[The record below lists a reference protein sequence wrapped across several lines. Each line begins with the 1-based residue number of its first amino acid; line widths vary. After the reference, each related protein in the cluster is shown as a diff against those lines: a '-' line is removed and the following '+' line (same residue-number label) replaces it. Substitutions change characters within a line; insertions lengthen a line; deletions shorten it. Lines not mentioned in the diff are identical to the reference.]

1 MSLARANAKEQGK
14 GGHLSSDVPV
24 GNVIASLP
32 IVGLSMRDTIHWDF
46 PVMLAGCLAAGKTA
60 FSGTEYDRTGTV
72 EQPQV
77 YTKFKEDGKWIVKS
91 VARKLKVS
99 RKLVEL

>member
-32 IVGLSMRDTIHWDF
+32 IVGLSRPRTGIAGQS
-46 PVMLAGCLAAGKTA
+46 AGCN
-60 FSGTEYDRTGTV
+60 V
-72 EQPQV
+72 ERYAEKPSSPRPTQNSRRM
-77 YTKFKEDGKWIVKS
+77 ENGLS
-91 VARKLKVS
+91 KV
-99 RKLVEL
+99 